1 MITVKISH
9 GSIQRKLALP
19 CSDAKLQE
27 QLTKF
32 FLDIPHRFMVTDIS
46 PPGLAVL
53 VGQEIDLDELNFLA
67 RNMERYGDQERT
79 RFLAAVQLEKPTNLK
94 SFINLSFNT
103 DRYTLISNFTDLAPI
118 GKVHLLNPQGGENSP
133 IDFLPDQG
141 DDHVLLFKNE
151 DVQYR
156 EVYNGTAFPYD
167 PDRESL
173 ATVMLEF
180 CGKSEWLYL
189 PEDEISIEKAVA
201 RLGAPSVDACRA
213 EIEDLPNDEWFFR
226 LNSIVKNE
234 GVYVANTLA
243 SALDS
248 TDIDWGKLSAV
259 MAYANVSDSENITAL
274 ARHLDDFVFIKDA
287 ETDEDV
293 GHHFVNFDS
302 EYRAAPELADYIDF
316 DSLGNQI
323 SEDREGQF
331 VDGGF
336 VCMDSG
342 CSLEM
347 ILEDD
352 MDFTMR
358 GI

>member
-1 MITVKISH
+1 
-9 GSIQRKLALP
+9 
-19 CSDAKLQE
+19 
-27 QLTKF
+27 
-32 FLDIPHRFMVTDIS
+32 MVTDIS

-103 DRYTLISNFTDLAPI
+103 DRYTLISNFADLAAI

-133 IDFLPDQG
+133 ICFLPDQG

-156 EVYNGTAFPYD
+156 EVYSGTVFPYD

-180 CGKSEWLYL
+180 GGKSEWLYL

-213 EIEDLPNDEWFFR
+213 EIEDFPNDEWFFR
-226 LNSIVKNE
+226 LNGIVKNE

-248 TDIDWGKLSAV
+248 TGIDWGKLSAV
-259 MAYANVSDSENITAL
+259 MAYANVSDSEDITAL
-274 ARHLDDFVFIKDA
+274 ARHLDDFVFIKI
-287 ETDEDV
+287 
-293 GHHFVNFDS
+293 G
-302 EYRAAPELADYIDF
+302 RAH
-316 DSLGNQI
+316 
-323 SEDREGQF
+323 
-331 VDGGF
+331 V
-336 VCMDSG
+336 
-342 CSLEM
+342 
-347 ILEDD
+347 
-352 MDFTMR
+352 
-358 GI
+358 